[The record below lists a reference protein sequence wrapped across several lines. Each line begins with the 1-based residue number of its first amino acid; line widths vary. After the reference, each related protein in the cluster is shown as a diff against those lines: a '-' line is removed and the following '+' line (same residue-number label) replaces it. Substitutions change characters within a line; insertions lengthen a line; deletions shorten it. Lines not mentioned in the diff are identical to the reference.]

1 VRGKVVQ
8 YDVNLAPDGLGG
20 GTHTF
25 HFSGGKI
32 RQPRG

>member
-1 VRGKVVQ
+1 
-8 YDVNLAPDGLGG
+8 VNLAPDGLGG